1 MMARMTDW
9 RALAHALNRTMSAHA
24 PEWTD
29 RTDSDPGITLLEL
42 MAFLAE
48 SQLYRGVIDGGASA
62 AARTIHALD
71 AYLDRAPIAVHVNGE
86 PWRRVDRLTDA
97 ERTAPIFTF
106 DESTGI
112 IRFGD
117 GVHGKIPERGSTIS
131 ARYRDGS
138 GASGNTSI
146 AVKTTW
152 PLPHRFY
159 RIALREDRTLKLET
173 SMILSDCWS
182 GKKRPRFF
190 DGRILTADD
199 LQQEQQYHL
208 SKHRHHLRNFHGSG
222 IIEGLQVS
230 IEPGGTTISVQPGLA
245 IDGEGREMCVT
256 EKIALAIPPSAPSPA
271 WIVVEY
277 AERLVDPVPTAAG
290 DAEAS
295 RIEEG
300 CNIAL
305 ASAEPTSG
313 VAVARMVRDEN
324 GWRVDTPVR

>member
-1 MMARMTDW
+1 MMARMNDW
-9 RALAHALNRTMSAHA
+9 RALAQALNDTMSAHA

-71 AYLDRAPIAVHVNGE
+71 AYLDREPIAVHVNGE
-86 PWRRVDRLTDA
+86 PWRLVDRLTYA
-97 ERTAPIFTF
+97 EQTAPIFTF

-117 GVHGKIPERGSTIS
+117 GVHGKVPERGSTIS

-159 RIALREDRTLKLET
+159 RIALREDGTLKLET

-182 GKKRPRFF
+182 GKKR
-190 DGRILTADD
+190 
-199 LQQEQQYHL
+199 
-208 SKHRHHLRNFHGSG
+208 LRNFHGSG

-324 GWRVDTPVR
+324 GWRVDMPVR

>member
-1 MMARMTDW
+1 MMARMNDW
-9 RALAHALNRTMSAHA
+9 RALAQALNDTMSAHA

-71 AYLDRAPIAVHVNGE
+71 AYLDREPIAVHVNGE
-86 PWRRVDRLTDA
+86 PWRLVDRLTYA
-97 ERTAPIFTF
+97 EQTAPIFTF

-117 GVHGKIPERGSTIS
+117 GVHGKVPERGSTIS

-138 GASGNTSI
+138 GASGDTSI

-159 RIALREDRTLKLET
+159 RIALREDGTLKLET

-182 GKKRPRFF
+182 GKKR
-190 DGRILTADD
+190 
-199 LQQEQQYHL
+199 
-208 SKHRHHLRNFHGSG
+208 LRNFHGSG

-256 EKIALAIPPSAPSPA
+256 EKIALAIPPSTPSPA

-277 AERLVDPVPTAAG
+277 AERLVDPVPSAAG

>member
-1 MMARMTDW
+1 MARMTDW
-9 RALAHALNRTMSAHA
+9 RALAQALNRTMSAHA

-29 RTDSDPGITLLEL
+29 RTDSDPGITLLEV

-48 SQLYRGVIDGGASA
+48 SQLYRGVIDGGGASA

-71 AYLDRAPIAVHVNGE
+71 AYLDREPIAVHVNGE
-86 PWRRVDRLTDA
+86 RWRRVDRLTDA

-159 RIALREDRTLKLET
+159 RIALREDGTLKLET

-182 GKKRPRFF
+182 GKS
-190 DGRILTADD
+190 GRDSSTA
-199 LQQEQQYHL
+199 
-208 SKHRHHLRNFHGSG
+208 
-222 IIEGLQVS
+222 
-230 IEPGGTTISVQPGLA
+230 
-245 IDGEGREMCVT
+245 
-256 EKIALAIPPSAPSPA
+256 
-271 WIVVEY
+271 
-277 AERLVDPVPTAAG
+277 
-290 DAEAS
+290 
-295 RIEEG
+295 G
-300 CNIAL
+300 C
-305 ASAEPTSG
+305 
-313 VAVARMVRDEN
+313 
-324 GWRVDTPVR
+324 

>member
-9 RALAHALNRTMSAHA
+9 RALAQALNDTMSAHA

-48 SQLYRGVIDGGASA
+48 SQLYRGVIDGGAFA

-106 DESTGI
+106 DEPTGI

-159 RIALREDRTLKLET
+159 RIALREDGTLKLET

-182 GKKRPRFF
+182 GKKR
-190 DGRILTADD
+190 
-199 LQQEQQYHL
+199 
-208 SKHRHHLRNFHGSG
+208 LRNFHGSG